1 MRSFNRSLIVVAA
14 AGLLIFE
21 ASPLRAHGNERAEAK
36 ATVGDAHV
44 AIEYGRPMLKHRNL
58 NKLIQPGQMWRIGA
72 DQPTTLETDQDLDF
86 GGTRVPK
93 GKYVMLARL
102 IEPGKWALVFSKKSV
117 SQYEPSAKVAEA
129 PLEFR
134 RESDA
139 VEELTIHLSSQEDR
153 GVIEIAWGAAR
164 LSASFAPSR

>member
-1 MRSFNRSLIVVAA
+1 MRSFNRSLIAVAA
-14 AGLLIFE
+14 AGLLVFE
-21 ASPLRAHGNERAEAK
+21 AGAIWAHGNERAEAK
-36 ATVGDAHV
+36 ATVSDAHV
-44 AIEYGRPMLKHRNL
+44 VIEYGRPMLKHRDIS
-58 NKLIQPGQMWRIGA
+58 KLIQPGQMWRIGA
-72 DQPTTLETDQDLDF
+72 DNPTTFQCDRDLDF
-86 GGTRVPK
+86 ARTRLPK

-134 RESDA
+134 READA
-139 VEELTIHLSSQEDR
+139 VEELTIHLSSQGDR

-164 LSASFAPSR
+164 LSASFTPSM

>member
-1 MRSFNRSLIVVAA
+1 MRSFIRSLIAVAA
-14 AGLLIFE
+14 AGLLVFE
-21 ASPLRAHGNERAEAK
+21 AGPISAHGNERAEAK

-44 AIEYGRPMLKHRNL
+44 AIEYGRPMLKHRNI

-93 GKYVMLARL
+93 GKYIMLARL
-102 IEPGKWALVFSKKSV
+102 IEPGKWALVFSKKPV
-117 SQYEPSAKVAEA
+117 LQYEPSAKVAEV
-129 PLEFR
+129 PLESR
-134 RESDA
+134 QESDA
-139 VEELTIHLSSQEDR
+139 VEELAIHLSSQGDR

-164 LSASFAPSR
+164 LSTSFTPAR